1 MKFWTILLDR
11 PCSWPCTSTLR
22 ISALTFPLT
31 AMSGATSQ
39 QLLKAI
45 CSEKIK
51 VLDHPIFELQK
62 DGSYINDLNARI
74 VQNAE
79 DQAWFITGLENKGTD
94 QQRIIIY
101 KNRRWSTVYLTEKA
115 SLFRLMDSSAQIWI
129 QNGINSTQMPWTIQN
144 TTWPWMPLTIKKYQQ

>member
-1 MKFWTILLDR
+1 
-11 PCSWPCTSTLR
+11 
-22 ISALTFPLT
+22 
-31 AMSGATSQ
+31 MSGAIAQ

-101 KNRRWSTVYLTEKA
+101 KNRR
-115 SLFRLMDSSAQIWI
+115 
-129 QNGINSTQMPWTIQN
+129 
-144 TTWPWMPLTIKKYQQ
+144 